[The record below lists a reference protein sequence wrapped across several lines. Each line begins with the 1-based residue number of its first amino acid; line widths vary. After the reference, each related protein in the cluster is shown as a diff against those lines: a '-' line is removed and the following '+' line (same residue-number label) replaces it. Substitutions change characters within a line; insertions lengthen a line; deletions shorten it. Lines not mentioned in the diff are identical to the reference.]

1 MRALILPVMLV
12 ALSSVLTGC
21 ALPDLVA
28 HAVKE
33 VEKSQRDGGGKPSTA
48 ERPPVA
54 ASQDSREE
62 EAPPPVAAPQPRRS
76 SVTVEELPAR

>member
-1 MRALILPVMLV
+1 MRFLIVV
-12 ALSSVLTGC
+12 AFTVGLYSLLAAC

-33 VEKSQRDGGGKPSTA
+33 VEKSQRDGGVRSSQSSNQPMSTD
-48 ERPPVA
+48 RV
-54 ASQDSREE
+54 EE
-62 EAPPPVAAPQPRRS
+62 EPPPPISAPQPHRS